1 MRFLTG
7 KRFLYTIT
15 WMAWSGMHFFTY
27 AQNVLYPFVENGKIG
42 YKDSLD
48 QVRLHPQFDY
58 IEEFS
63 QGRQWT
69 VVGIGTY
76 ELLSH
81 NLDQRKLNFAGK
93 FGLIDQYGDFIF
105 RPVFTIILSLDS
117 LYAIVG
123 NGTGHI
129 HFENFPEEKNYEFKG
144 DLGVVNIHGDTVV
157 PLHYQT
163 IQKLTSG
170 IQAYWF
176 AKNPDM
182 NVLYSSGK
190 KIWLGGNIKSIDN
203 FSEGLARYESETGY
217 GFMTTEGQMVI
228 PPVYARSTH
237 FIQGRAWVKKQD
249 EYFFINKK
257 GERIDSSRM
266 KFDEMAPFSD
276 GLALVRIFDEYGYI
290 KPDSTFFIKPEF
302 LEAGSFFNGITY
314 VSTIDSFGYIRQD
327 GWRDLV
333 QRYEKDPLTAGKIRE
348 KQPADFK
355 GFVIIPNHSQDTSVF
370 NMPFD
375 SLDLSGF
382 ISVQLEALRWAPY
395 LYYKYPQMLAR
406 VSAGEGTL
414 AGRHQFNFSFFNTG
428 SQPWESF
435 KQKVIFVILKDK
447 KLRSLAWDWLKPFY
461 KKVFD
466 SMPEQHQEVYREMV
480 QYLSKYFDDYSK
492 EKIEQFLIDDPD
504 QFAYQHWDGS
514 ISPYRKVSAFLER
527 LIFIHHVMEPE
538 DVQYW
543 IRKIRDEI
551 KNL

>member
-7 KRFLYTIT
+7 KRFLYTIAL
-15 WMAWSGMHFFTY
+15 MAWSSLHFFTL
-27 AQNVLYPFVENGKIG
+27 AQNVLPFVENGKIG

-48 QVRLHPQFDY
+48 QVRLDPQFDY

-63 QGRQWT
+63 RGNQWT
-69 VVGIGTY
+69 IVGIGTY
-76 ELLSH
+76 DLLSH
-81 NLDQRKLNFAGK
+81 NLDQKKLNFAGK
-93 FGLIDQYGDFIF
+93 FGLIDQNGNFIF
-105 RPVFTIILSLDS
+105 RPVFTIILSLDPV
-117 LYAIVG
+117 YAIVG

-144 DLGVVNIHGDTVV
+144 DLGVVNIGGDTVV

-170 IQAYWF
+170 IQTFWF
-176 AKNPDM
+176 AKNQEM
-182 NVLYSSGK
+182 NVLYTSGK
-190 KIWLGGNIKSIDN
+190 KILLGGNIESIDD
-203 FSEGLARYESETGY
+203 FSEGLARYKSQTGY
-217 GFMTTEGQMVI
+217 GFMNMEGQMVI

-237 FIQGRAWVKKQD
+237 FNQGRAWVKKQD

-257 GERIDSSRM
+257 GERIDSSRIE
-266 KFDEMAPFSD
+266 FDEMAPFSD

-314 VSTIDSFGYIRQD
+314 VSTIDTFGYIHKD

-333 QRYEKDPLTAGKIRE
+333 QRYEKDPLTAEKIRE
-348 KQPADFK
+348 KQPTDIK
-355 GFVIIPNHSQDTSVF
+355 GFEKVPYHSRDTSIF
-370 NMPFD
+370 IMPFD
-375 SLDLSGF
+375 TLDLSGF
-382 ISVQLEALRWAPY
+382 ISVQLEALRWAPF
-395 LYYKYPQMLAR
+395 LYYKYPHMLAR

-414 AGRHQFNFSFFNTG
+414 AGRHEFNFDFLKTG
-428 SQPWESF
+428 TQPWESF
-435 KQKVIFVILKDK
+435 KQRVIFIILKDK
-447 KLRSLAWDWLKPFY
+447 KLRSLMWDWLKPFY
-461 KKVFD
+461 QKIFN
-466 SMPEQHQEVYREMV
+466 SMPEQHREVYREMV
-480 QYLSKYFDDYSK
+480 QYLSQYFNDYSK
-492 EKIEQFLIDDPD
+492 DKVEQFLAEDPD
-504 QFAYQHWDGS
+504 LFAYQHWDGTG
-514 ISPYRKVSAFLER
+514 SPYRKVSALLER